1 MNYNMNRKELQLVLA
16 TVLVVGTI
24 VLVGSYVVTKG
35 FNDELAIEIVK
46 EAKTL
51 LVMGVGAALAI
62 FGLGRTVSDQVKP
75 ANA

>member
-1 MNYNMNRKELQLVLA
+1 MSNYDMNRRELQLVLA

-24 VLVGSYVVTKG
+24 ALVGSYVVVKG
-35 FNDELAIEIVK
+35 FDDDLAIEIVK

-62 FGLGRTVSDQVKP
+62 FGLGRTVTDDKP
-75 ANA
+75 VQ

>member
-1 MNYNMNRKELQLVLA
+1 MNRRELQLVLA

-24 VLVGSYVVTKG
+24 ALVGSYVVVKG
-35 FNDELAIEIVK
+35 FDDDLAIEIVK

-62 FGLGRTVSDQVKP
+62 FGLGRTVTDDKP
-75 ANA
+75 VQ